1 MAGNGGK
8 QFVGKSG
15 CAKKGKRESAPDSFF
30 ALTTRPE
37 NSDSVWPASFGQI
50 GAKYDKREVQDL
62 RNLLGQSEM
71 ILPHCGKEKEKEIHR
86 ETQQQIPFPQ
96 GSCFSLFGV
105 LFSSLE
111 RKQRIMLW
119 EMLGP
124 IQGDG

>member
-1 MAGNGGK
+1 MAGNGW

-71 ILPHCGKEKEKEIHR
+71 ILPHC
-86 ETQQQIPFPQ
+86 
-96 GSCFSLFGV
+96 FSLFGV

-111 RKQRIMLW
+111 RKRRIMFW
-119 EMLGP
+119 EM
-124 IQGDG
+124 

>member
-1 MAGNGGK
+1 MAGNGW

-71 ILPHCGKEKEKEIHR
+71 ILPHCGKEKEKKDPSGDS
-86 ETQQQIPFPQ
+86 TTD
-96 GSCFSLFGV
+96 SLSTRL
-105 LFSSLE
+105 LFQFIWVSGFYFLHWRGNGE
-111 RKQRIMLW
+111 
-119 EMLGP
+119 
-124 IQGDG
+124 